1 MLDRKEI
8 LTRLDEALRRKK
20 SARGTYLWAV
30 DDFLS
35 TKPKELNEEVILSY
49 LDKRE
54 KAGDKPRT
62 LKMRFYALKYLF
74 KLLGIPFAL
83 TEREVFSTRERRQR
97 LPQPWFRKE
106 EVIEIITQARQS
118 CPPQELALL
127 AIGTTYGCRRSELA
141 DIRKQDLD
149 LEARAITVPQHMKV
163 IASVT
168 PNYNAGT
175 GTITIYA
182 RKGGRVATQLLPD
195 EIISYL
201 QDYAFPKLTDVAVS
215 LIFNRILAKTI
226 GSREGYGWHAIR
238 RGLVTDLRN
247 AGVSADDRYAFLRWS
262 QGIILET
269 YEQYEIGEVES
280 RIFPV
285 HPYLAAW
292 R

>member
-8 LTRLDEALRRKK
+8 LTQLDEALRRKS
-20 SARGTYLWAV
+20 SARGTYIWAV

-35 TKPKELNEEVILSY
+35 TKPKELTVEVVLSY

-54 KAGDKPRT
+54 RTGDKPRT

-74 KLLGIPFAL
+74 KLLQVPFSL

-97 LPQPWFRKE
+97 LPQPWFRQQ
-106 EVIEIITQARQS
+106 EIIKIITGARANEKS
-118 CPPQELALL
+118 TSQELSLL
-127 AIGTTYGCRRSELA
+127 AIGTIYGCRRSELA
-141 DIRKQDLD
+141 DIRKEDLD
-149 LEARAITVPQHMKV
+149 LNSK
-163 IASVT
+163 
-168 PNYNAGT
+168 
-175 GTITIYA
+175 TITIYA

-195 EIISYL
+195 EILPYLESYS
-201 QDYAFPKLTDVAVS
+201 YPKLTDTAVS
-215 LIFNRILAKTI
+215 LIFNRILEKTI

-238 RGLVTDLRN
+238 RGLVTELRN

-269 YEQYEIGEVES
+269 YEQYELGEIEN

-285 HPYLAAW
+285 HPYLSAW